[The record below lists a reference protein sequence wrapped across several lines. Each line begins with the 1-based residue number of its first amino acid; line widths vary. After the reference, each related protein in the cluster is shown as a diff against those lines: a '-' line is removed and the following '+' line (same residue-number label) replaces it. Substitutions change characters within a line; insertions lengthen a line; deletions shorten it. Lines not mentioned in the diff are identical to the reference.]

1 MPDKTVIK
9 ILVENNLKV
18 TPQRTALLE
27 ALLNLRNHPTAEDI
41 IEYLRIN
48 YPNISVG
55 TVYKNLEKF
64 VEKGII
70 KRVKTGN
77 EILRYDA
84 VGEMHHH
91 LYCTDCERIEDFYDE
106 ELNKILGN
114 YFSEKNIP
122 NFIIKDIKVQIIG
135 KFTNTNSRS
144 GMLAE

>member
-1 MPDKTVIK
+1 MPDKKVIK

-27 ALLNLRNHPTAEDI
+27 SLLKLQSHPTAEDV
-41 IEYLRIN
+41 IEYLRKN

-70 KRVKTGN
+70 KRVKTSD

-91 LYCTDCERIEDFYDE
+91 LYCTDSDRIEDFYDE
-106 ELNKILGN
+106 ELNKMLEE
-114 YFSEKNIP
+114 YFSNKHIP
-122 NFIIKDIKVQIIG
+122 NFNIKDIKVQIVG
-135 KFTNTNSRS
+135 NFTN
-144 GMLAE
+144 EK

>member
-1 MPDKTVIK
+1 MTGNNYIS

-18 TPQRTALLE
+18 TPQRTALIE
-27 ALLNLRNHPTAEDI
+27 ALLNLHNHPTAEDV

-48 YPNISVG
+48 YPNISLG

-70 KRVKTGN
+70 KRVKTGD

-91 LYCTDCERIEDFYDE
+91 LYCTDCDRIEDFYDE
-106 ELNKILGN
+106 ELNIMLEKF
-114 YFSEKNIP
+114 FSKKNIP
-122 NFIIKDIKVQIIG
+122 NFNIKDIKVQIIG
-135 KFTNTNSRS
+135 NFTNDKK
-144 GMLAE
+144 

>member
-9 ILVENNLKV
+9 ILVKNNLKV

-27 ALLNLRNHPTAEDI
+27 ALLNLHNHPTAEDI
-41 IEYLRIN
+41 IEYLRLN

-70 KRVKTGN
+70 KRVKTGD

-84 VGEMHHH
+84 IEEMHHH
-91 LYCTDCERIEDFYDE
+91 LYCTDCDRIEDFYDE
-106 ELNKILGN
+106 ELNNLLKE

-122 NFIIKDIKVQIIG
+122 NFNIKDIRVQIIG
-135 KFTNTNSRS
+135 KFTNDKR
-144 GMLAE
+144 